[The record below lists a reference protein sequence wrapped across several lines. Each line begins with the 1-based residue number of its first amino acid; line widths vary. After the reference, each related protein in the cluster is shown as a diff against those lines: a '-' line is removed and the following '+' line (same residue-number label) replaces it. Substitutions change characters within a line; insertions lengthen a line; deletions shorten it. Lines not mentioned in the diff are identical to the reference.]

1 MTLASTQSVQRTPRS
16 QSRFSS
22 AMEKNLS
29 AYALAA
35 GSAGVALLACTQ
47 SAEAKIISTKTNLFV
62 PPAGS
67 ISFDINNDGQMDF
80 ALSNTGR
87 GGCTSTATSISA
99 RKKHGHRRTAA
110 APPLGCGYFYG
121 ALKVN
126 PLNPANEVWAM
137 ESQGTDCAND
147 VRRGVTIGP
156 ARPFATGAQPMLIH
170 KGTSEGSY
178 FCPWG
183 EYAHNAYLGVKFAD
197 VDGKLHYGWVR
208 VSKRTDY
215 SAIIEAYA
223 YETVPNKP
231 IPAGITGG
239 GDDEAGL
246 IDPTAT
252 LASRTSESASLGRL
266 AQGAAGL
273 AAWRREDE
281 VIAG

>member
-1 MTLASTQSVQRTPRS
+1 MTLPSTQSVQRTPRS
-16 QSRFSS
+16 QSRLSGG
-22 AMEKNLS
+22 MEKNLS

-47 SAEAKIISTKTNLFV
+47 PAEAKIVATKTNLFV

-80 ALSNTGR
+80 ALSNSGR
-87 GGCTSTATSISA
+87 GDCTSTATSA
-99 RKKHGHRRTAA
+99 RKKQGRRRTAA

-126 PLNPANEVWAM
+126 PLNAANEVWVA
-137 ESQGTDCAND
+137 ESQGTQCAND

-156 ARPFATGAQPMLIH
+156 ARPFAPDAQPMLIH

-183 EYAHNAYLGVKFAD
+183 EYPHNAYLGVKFVDAD
-197 VDGKLHYGWVR
+197 GALHYGWVR

-215 SAIIEAYA
+215 GAIIEGYA

-231 IPAGITGG
+231 IPAGVTGG
-239 GDDEAGL
+239 EGGEASL
-246 IDPTAT
+246 IDPSAT
-252 LASRTSESASLGRL
+252 LAPKAAEAASLGRL
-266 AQGAAGL
+266 AQGASGL
-273 AAWRREDE
+273 AAWRRESE
-281 VIAG
+281 VIAA